1 MLIIKKK
8 TFKRNNTKRLFLISF
23 SFSMGIMVLLTRNY
37 LEEKEQVNKN
47 TIHPNNFNRKYNL

>member
-23 SFSMGIMVLLTRNY
+23 SFSMGIMVFLTRNY

-47 TIHPNNFNRKYNL
+47 TIHSNDFNRK